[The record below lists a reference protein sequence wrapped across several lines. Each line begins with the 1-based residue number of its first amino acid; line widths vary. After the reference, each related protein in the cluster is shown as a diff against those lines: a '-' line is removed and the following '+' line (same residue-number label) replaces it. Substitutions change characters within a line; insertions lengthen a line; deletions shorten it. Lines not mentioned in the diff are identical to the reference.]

1 MSSFSLGIVTTNYGL
16 GPKFFSI
23 VSFHD
28 RFHPHKERLFCNETL
43 KSALPLYRTGSHDV
57 LKTFLIFV
65 SK

>member
-28 RFHPHKERLFCNETL
+28 RFHPQKERLFCNETL
-43 KSALPLYRTGSHDV
+43 KSAYHYVQLDLMMCWKR
-57 LKTFLIFV
+57 F
-65 SK
+65 